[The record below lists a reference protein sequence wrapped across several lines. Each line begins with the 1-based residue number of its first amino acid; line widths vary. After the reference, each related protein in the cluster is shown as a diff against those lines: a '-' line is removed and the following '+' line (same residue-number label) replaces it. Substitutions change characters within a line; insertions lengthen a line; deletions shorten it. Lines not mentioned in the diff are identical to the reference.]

1 MSVIQRY
8 LSREILKQIGFVLA
22 AVVFIYILVDFFE
35 KADNFAKSDLPLD
48 RTLTYFLLNVPFIIS
63 QISPVSILLAV
74 IIIFNL
80 MNRNNETL
88 ALRASGVSFI
98 SLLRPVLVIGF
109 IASLLLYIFADIIV
123 PVTTASANRIWLAEV
138 KGKSLVKSK
147 ERDIWIKGQR
157 KITHITYYNAATQT
171 AHDVA
176 VSFFDAE
183 FRLIRK
189 IDSPRAD
196 FDGVRWQFYD
206 SVEQTYN
213 SSTDSYDSGFRPQLA
228 AQLDFKP
235 DDLKKIAKSPSEM
248 GFHDLLRYIRKVER
262 EGYDAT
268 PHWVDLH
275 AKPAYAFTCL
285 LMGII
290 GAGIALRQNRQ
301 RRIFLHVAAGITVA
315 FLYWIF
321 YSFSLSLGYGEM
333 LPPVMAAWAANILF
347 GCLGIFMI
355 MNIEV

>member
-1 MSVIQRY
+1 VSVIQRY
-8 LSREILKQIGFVLA
+8 VSREILKQIGFVLV
-22 AVVFIYILVDFFE
+22 AVVFLYVLVDFFE
-35 KADNFAKSDLPLD
+35 KADNFAKSGLPLD
-48 RTLTYFLLNVPFIIS
+48 RTLTYFILNVPFIIA

-80 MNRNNETL
+80 MNRNNEIL

-98 SLLRPVLVIGF
+98 SLLRPVLIIGF
-109 IASLLLYIFADIIV
+109 IASLLLYIFSDAIV
-123 PVTTASANRIWLAEV
+123 PITSASANRIWMAEV

-147 ERDIWIKGQR
+147 ERNIWIKGQR

-171 AHDVA
+171 ARDVS
-176 VSFFDAE
+176 VSFFDSE

-189 IDSPRAD
+189 IDSPRGV
-196 FDGVRWQFYD
+196 FDGDRWQFD
-206 SVEQTYN
+206 NSVEQTFH
-213 SSTDSYDSGFRPQLA
+213 SPSGSYTSNFHPELS
-228 AQLDFKP
+228 AQLDFEP
-235 DDLKKIAKSPSEM
+235 EDLKKIAKSPSEM
-248 GFHDLLRYIRKVER
+248 GFKDLHNYIRKVER

-268 PHWVDLH
+268 THWVDLH
-275 AKPAYAFTCL
+275 AKPAYALTCL
-285 LMGII
+285 VMSIV
-290 GAGIALRQNRQ
+290 GAGIALRQKRQ
-301 RRIFLHVAAGITVA
+301 HGVFFHIAGGITVA

-333 LPPVMAAWAANILF
+333 LPPVISAWTANILF

>member
-1 MSVIQRY
+1 VSVIQRY
-8 LSREILKQIGFVLA
+8 LTREILKQIGFVLV
-22 AVVFIYILVDFFE
+22 AVVFLYVLVDFFE
-35 KADNFAKSDLPLD
+35 KADNFAKSGLPLE
-48 RTLTYFLLNVPFIIS
+48 RTLIYFFLNAPFIIA

-98 SLLRPVLVIGF
+98 SLLRPVLIIGF
-109 IASLLLYIFADIIV
+109 AASFILYIFSDIIV
-123 PVTTASANRIWLAEV
+123 PITTASANRIWLTEV
-138 KGKSLVKSK
+138 KGKSLAKSK
-147 ERDIWIKGQR
+147 ERNIWIKGQR
-157 KITHITYYNAATQT
+157 KITHITYYNAAKQT

-176 VSFFDAE
+176 VSFFDEE

-189 IDSPRAD
+189 IDSPRGV
-196 FDGVRWQFYD
+196 FDGDRWQFYN
-206 SVEQTYN
+206 SVEQIYN
-213 SSTDSYDSGFRPQLA
+213 SSTGSYDSGFRPELT
-228 AQLDFKP
+228 AQLDFEP

-248 GFHDLLRYIRKVER
+248 GFNDLLNYIRKVER

-268 PHWVDLH
+268 SHWVDLH
-275 AKPAYAFTCL
+275 AKPAYALTCL
-285 LMGII
+285 VMSII
-290 GAGIALRQNRQ
+290 GAGIALRQNRRQ
-301 RRIFLHVAAGITVA
+301 GIFFHIAAGITVA

-333 LPPVMAAWAANILF
+333 LPPVIAAWTANILF

>member
-8 LSREILKQIGFVLA
+8 LTTEILKQIGFVLV
-22 AVVFIYILVDFFE
+22 AVVFLYVLVDFFE
-35 KADNFAKSDLPLD
+35 KADNFAKSGLALD
-48 RTLTYFLLNVPFIIS
+48 RTLTYFILNIPFIIS

-98 SLLRPVLVIGF
+98 SLVRPVLVIGF
-109 IASLLLYIFADIIV
+109 IASLILYIFSDMIV
-123 PVTTASANRIWLAEV
+123 PITTAGANRIWLAEV
-138 KGKSLVKSK
+138 KGKSLAKSK
-147 ERDIWIKGQR
+147 KRNIWIKGQR
-157 KITHITYYNAATQT
+157 KITHITYYNAAKQT
-171 AHDVA
+171 ANDVS

-189 IDSPRAD
+189 IDSPRVV
-196 FDGVRWQFYD
+196 FDGTRWQFYNA
-206 SVEQTYN
+206 VEQTYN
-213 SSTDSYDSGFRPQLA
+213 PSTGSYDSGFRPELTA
-228 AQLDFKP
+228 RLDFKP

-248 GFHDLLRYIRKVER
+248 GFNDLLKYIRKVER

-285 LMGII
+285 IMSLI
-290 GAGIALRQNRQ
+290 GAGIALRQSRRQ
-301 RRIFLHVAAGITVA
+301 GIFFHITAGITVA

-333 LPPVMAAWAANILF
+333 LPPVIAAWTANILF
-347 GCLGIFMI
+347 GCLGIFML
-355 MNIEV
+355 MNIEI

>member
-8 LSREILKQIGFVLA
+8 LTREILKQVGFVLI
-22 AVVFIYILVDFFE
+22 AVVFLYVLVDFFE
-35 KADNFAKSDLPLD
+35 KADNFAKSGLPLG

-98 SLLRPVLVIGF
+98 SLLRPVLVIGMV
-109 IASLLLYIFADIIV
+109 ASLLLYVFADIIV
-123 PVTTASANRIWLAEV
+123 PITTSSANRIWLAEV

-147 ERDIWIKGQR
+147 ERNIWIKGQR
-157 KITHITYYNAATQT
+157 KITHITYYNSTTQT

-176 VSFFDAE
+176 VSFFDE
-183 FRLIRK
+183 KFRLIRK
-189 IDSPRAD
+189 FDSPRGV
-196 FDGVRWQFYD
+196 FDGVRWHFYN
-206 SVEQTYN
+206 SVEQVYN
-213 SSTDSYDSGFRPQLA
+213 PATDAYDSDLRGELTE
-228 AQLDFKP
+228 QLDFGP

-248 GFHDLLRYIRKVER
+248 GFTDLLNYIRKVEK

-275 AKPAYAFTCL
+275 AKPAYALTCL
-285 LMGII
+285 IMGVI
-290 GAGIALRQNRQ
+290 GAGIALRQKRH
-301 RRIFLHVAAGITVA
+301 RGIFTHIAAGITVA

-333 LPPVMAAWAANILF
+333 LPPVIAAWTANILF
-347 GCLGIFMI
+347 GCLGVFMI